1 MPLTD
6 ITVKHAKPH
15 DKTYK
20 LADEKGMYLLVNPKG
35 AKYWRLKYRY
45 GGKEKVLALGVYPD
59 VTLADAR
66 HAATEAKIQLRKGED
81 PGHTRKLKKRATRL
95 SAENSFE
102 VIALEWWNH
111 QKGRWTSH
119 HAERVLQSLKQ
130 DAFPYLGYRPITE
143 IQPPDI
149 LEVIRKIESRDALDV
164 ASRILQRCA
173 AIFRYAVQTGRS
185 QVNPASELTGVLKSR
200 KVQHRAAI
208 TRAELP
214 ELLRDVS
221 AYQGQMITR
230 LALKLLIL
238 TFVRPG
244 ELRGAQWAEFD
255 LEAKIWRIP
264 SERMK
269 MKTEHIVPLSRQ
281 AIALLEELRPIS
293 GHYDLLFPGERSR
306 AKPISENTMTYA
318 LYRLGYKSRATAH
331 GFRTTASS
339 ILNEEGFNPDAI
351 ERQLSHLERNQVRG
365 AYTQHAEYL
374 KDRVKMMQWWADYLE
389 QMETGSNVVPG
400 NFGANS

>member
-1 MPLTD
+1 MALTD
-6 ITVKHAKPH
+6 PAVKQAKPREN
-15 DKTYK
+15 TYK
-20 LADEKGMYLLVNPKG
+20 LADEKGLYLLVNPKG

-59 VTLADAR
+59 VSLKKARADAS
-66 HAATEAKIQLRKGED
+66 EAKAQLRNGID
-81 PGHTRKLKKRATRL
+81 PGNARKLKKRETRL
-95 SAENSFE
+95 SVENSFE
-102 VIALEWWNH
+102 VIAMEWLANM
-111 QKGRWTSH
+111 KGEWTSL
-119 HAERVLQSLKQ
+119 HAERVLLSLKK
-130 DAFPYLGYRPITE
+130 DVFPYLGHRPFIE

-149 LEVIRKIESRDALDV
+149 LEVVRKVESRDALDV
-164 ASRILQRCA
+164 ASRVLQRCS

-185 QVNPASELTGVLKSR
+185 QVNPARELTGVLKRR

-214 ELLRDVS
+214 ELLRAVS
-221 AYQGQMITR
+221 SYDGHIITR
-230 LALKLLIL
+230 LALKFLIH

-264 SERMK
+264 GERMK
-269 MKTEHIVPLSRQ
+269 MDTEHIVPLSRQ
-281 AIALLEELRPIS
+281 AIVLLEELRPIS
-293 GHYDLLFPGERSR
+293 GHYDLLFIGERSR

-389 QMETGSNVVPG
+389 HMETGSNVVPG
-400 NFGANS
+400 NFGAEA